1 MESVSR
7 GEEDAAS
14 HDEDEEFE
22 TEGNGR
28 KRNSLGDG
36 NRAGKRRRTSE
47 DVRILPPSTFWQ

>member
-22 TEGNGR
+22 EESDFSADSDLWLFLVLFVIPTMCTYTV
-28 KRNSLGDG
+28 L
-36 NRAGKRRRTSE
+36 
-47 DVRILPPSTFWQ
+47 